1 MSEELLKAMEVFDW
15 TEKDDGLLWR
25 IHYDPHYNGK
35 IVQIAKENQSTSDFP
50 YIEVDALLGTEF
62 VTGKRYQ
69 RDYHVVN
76 DKLELMQMEHNVHA
90 ASDKRIDQLVASD
103 NIDPGT
109 YFITVKG
116 DPDLVID
123 TVLVTEENIETE
135 SQKIQEYLQH
145 NDVYKDQ

>member
-1 MSEELLKAMEVFDW
+1 MSEELLKAIEVFDW
-15 TEKDDGLLWR
+15 EVKDDGLLWR
-25 IHYDPHYNGK
+25 IHYDPQYNGR

-50 YIEVDALLGTEF
+50 YIEVDALLGKEF

-69 RDYHVVN
+69 RDYHVVH
-76 DKLELMQMEHNVHA
+76 DKLELIQMEHNVHA

-145 NDVYKDQ
+145 NDVFKDQ

>member
-1 MSEELLKAMEVFDW
+1 MC
-15 TEKDDGLLWR
+15 
-25 IHYDPHYNGK
+25 I
-35 IVQIAKENQSTSDFP
+35 
-50 YIEVDALLGTEF
+50 
-62 VTGKRYQ
+62 
-69 RDYHVVN
+69 RDS
-76 DKLELMQMEHNVHA
+76 DKLELIQMEHNVHA

-135 SQKIQEYLQH
+135 SKKIQEYLQH
-145 NDVYKDQ
+145 NDVFKDQ

>member
-1 MSEELLKAMEVFDW
+1 MSEELLKAIEGFDW
-15 TEKDDGLLWR
+15 TKKEDDPLWR
-25 IHYDPHYNGK
+25 IHYDPHHNGK
-35 IVQIAKENQSTSDFP
+35 IVQIAKANQSTSDLP
-50 YIEVDALLGTEF
+50 YIEIDAVLGKEF
-62 VTGKRYQ
+62 ITGKKYQ
-69 RDYHVVN
+69 REYHVVHN
-76 DKLELMQMEHNVHA
+76 KLELMQMEHNVHA

-135 SQKIQEYLQH
+135 SKKIQEYLQH
-145 NDVYKDQ
+145 NDVFKDQ